1 MQSQTAV
8 PVWLS
13 NIQLLEL
20 GCIDTFSQDAFEFYW
35 YLS

>member
-13 NIQLLEL
+13 NNQLLEL
-20 GCIDTFSQDAFEFYW
+20 EYIDTFSQDAFGFYW